1 MAQPDGGYGMK
12 IFVIYSHA
20 ARQIREWTLD
30 LESCSTALQAIESS
44 GVLEEFPELRLQP
57 LLLGIWGKR
66 VGAGKLLC
74 DGDRVEIYRGLRVD
88 PKFARRERFNRQ
100 GAKGAGLFA
109 ATRPGAK
116 AGY

>member
-1 MAQPDGGYGMK
+1 MK

-30 LESCSTALQAIESS
+30 LEPGSTALQAIEST
-44 GVLEEFPELRLQP
+44 GVLGEFPELRRQP

-66 VGAGKLLC
+66 ASINKVLR
-74 DGDRVEIYRGLRVD
+74 DNDRLEIYRVLRVD
-88 PKFARRERFNRQ
+88 PKVARRERFDRQ

>member
-1 MAQPDGGYGMK
+1 MK
-12 IFVIYSHA
+12 ISVIYSPA
-20 ARQIREWTLD
+20 ARQTREWTLD
-30 LESCSTALQAIESS
+30 LEPGNTALQAIESA
-44 GVLEEFPELRLQP
+44 GVFEEFPELRLQP

-66 VGAGKLLC
+66 AGINKVLHEN
-74 DGDRVEIYRGLRVD
+74 DRVEIYRSLRVD
-88 PKFARRERFNRQ
+88 PKVARRERFNRQ

>member
-1 MAQPDGGYGMK
+1 MK
-12 IFVIYSHA
+12 VCVIYSHS
-20 ARQIREWTLD
+20 ARQICEWTLD
-30 LESCSTALQAIESS
+30 QETGSTASQAIESS

-66 VGAGKLLC
+66 VGAGKLLR
-74 DGDRVEIYRGLRVD
+74 DSDRVEIYRGLRVD
-88 PKFARRERFNRQ
+88 PKVARRERFNRQ
-100 GAKGAGLFA
+100 GVKSAGLFA

>member
-1 MAQPDGGYGMK
+1 MK

-30 LESCSTALQAIESS
+30 LEPGSTALQAIEST
-44 GVLEEFPELRLQP
+44 GVLGAFPELRLQT

-66 VGAGKLLC
+66 ASISKVLR
-74 DGDRVEIYRGLRVD
+74 DNDRLEIYRVLRVD
-88 PKFARRERFNRQ
+88 PKVARRERFDRQ

>member
-1 MAQPDGGYGMK
+1 MK

-30 LESCSTALQAIESS
+30 LEPGSTALQAIEST
-44 GVLEEFPELRLQP
+44 GVLGEFPELRLQP

-66 VGAGKLLC
+66 ASINKVLR
-74 DGDRVEIYRGLRVD
+74 DNDRLEIYRVLRVD
-88 PKFARRERFNRQ
+88 PKVARRERFDRQ

>member
-1 MAQPDGGYGMK
+1 MK
-12 IFVIYSHA
+12 IFVLYSHA

-30 LESCSTALQAIESS
+30 LEPGSTAQQALESS

-57 LLLGIWGKR
+57 LLMGIWGKR
-66 VGAGKLLC
+66 ASINKVLR
-74 DGDRVEIYRGLRVD
+74 DNDRLEIYRVLRVD
-88 PKFARRERFNRQ
+88 PKVARRERFDRQ

>member
-1 MAQPDGGYGMK
+1 MK

-30 LESCSTALQAIESS
+30 LEPGSTALQAIEST
-44 GVLEEFPELRLQP
+44 GVLGEFPELQLQP

-66 VGAGKLLC
+66 ASINKVLR
-74 DGDRVEIYRGLRVD
+74 DNDRLEIYRVLRVD
-88 PKFARRERFNRQ
+88 PKVARRERFDRQ